1 VAAPIDCPQ
10 FGQNFELSPIC
21 DPQFVQNTCC
31 APFSAKLAI
40 LALITDLLKA
50 RRDFVVLVLFLACSA
65 FFINRGPYRAIRFST
80 TGDFS
85 TVYAAARCWL
95 HGGNPY
101 EREALKSELSQ
112 AGAPLAIQRD
122 QDINPSVYLPAAMP
136 WAASVSWLPWTIAN
150 VVWCL
155 VSLTV
160 FGWSA
165 WKVLCHSGFPTRAKW
180 IAASA
185 VLLFSPTYV
194 GIYDGNPGVIAIG
207 LIVGSICLAFEGR
220 MLMSGFALGVAICF
234 KPQLAIC
241 ALGVLVL
248 AKLWKAILVAIAV
261 AAVSMTIGVLVL
273 TGTGERSRWWQSE
286 QRNLTVSFEPG
297 GQSDPA
303 PNSRVA
309 WQFLNAQTLSS
320 YFSTDRHIY
329 DAAVWI
335 GAGLLTLAFL
345 VMRRQKNSPAHW
357 RDAAFCSAM
366 TLIPTYHRYY
376 DAQLLVLLLPL
387 GILLWQANRRWVIIL
402 MMACLGVLAFPIQSF
417 FAQRLGAAA
426 TIPSFK
432 QLLLLRNQPV
442 ALIVLAI
449 ALAFCCAGVGLGEQ
463 GARPASPAGTG
474 I

>member
-1 VAAPIDCPQ
+1 
-10 FGQNFELSPIC
+10 
-21 DPQFVQNTCC
+21 
-31 APFSAKLAI
+31 
-40 LALITDLLKA
+40 LITDLLKA
-50 RRDFVVLVLFLACSA
+50 PRDFVVLVLFLACSA

-85 TVYAAARCWL
+85 TVYAAARSWL
-95 HGGNPY
+95 NGTNPY
-101 EREALKSELSQ
+101 EREALKAELSR
-112 AGAPLAIQRD
+112 AGAPLDIQRD

-136 WAASVSWLPWTIAN
+136 WAATVSWLPWTIAN
-150 VVWCL
+150 LVWCL

-160 FGWSA
+160 FGWSV
-165 WKVLCHSGFPTRAKW
+165 WKVLCHCGLSTRAKW

-185 VLLFSPTYV
+185 ILLFSPTYV

-207 LIVGSICLAFEGR
+207 LIIGSICLAFEGR
-220 MLMSGFALGVAICF
+220 MLTSGGALGVAMCF

-261 AAVSMTIGVLVL
+261 AAVSMIIGLLVL
-273 TGTGERSRWWQSE
+273 TGTGERGQWWQSE
-286 QRNLTVSFEPG
+286 QRNLAVSFEPG

-303 PNSRVA
+303 PASAVA

-320 YFSTDRHIY
+320 YFSTNRHIY

-335 GAGLLTLAFL
+335 GAGLVTVTFL
-345 VMRRQKNSPAHW
+345 WTRKQKNPQVAW

-376 DAQLLVLLLPL
+376 DAQLLVLLLPF
-387 GILLWQANRRWVIIL
+387 GVLLWQANKRWVFIL
-402 MMACLGVLAFPIQSF
+402 MAACLGVLGFPIQSL

-432 QLLLLRNQPV
+432 QLVLLRNQPA

-449 ALAFCCAGVGLGEQ
+449 ALTFCCAGLERKQ
-463 GARPASPAGTG
+463 DARTASQMGTG

>member
-1 VAAPIDCPQ
+1 
-10 FGQNFELSPIC
+10 LL
-21 DPQFVQNTCC
+21 
-31 APFSAKLAI
+31 AKLAI

-50 RRDFVVLVLFLACSA
+50 PRDFVVLVLFLACSA

-85 TVYAAARCWL
+85 TVYAAARSWL
-95 HGGNPY
+95 TGTNPY
-101 EREALKSELSQ
+101 EREALKIELSR
-112 AGAPLAIQRD
+112 AGAPLDIQRD

-136 WAASVSWLPWTIAN
+136 WAASVSWLTWIIAN
-150 VVWCL
+150 ILWCL
-155 VSLTV
+155 VSLTI
-160 FGWSA
+160 FIWSV
-165 WKVLCHSGFPTRAKW
+165 WKVLCYSALSTRAKW

-220 MLMSGFALGVAICF
+220 MLISGVTLGVATCF

-248 AKLWKAILVAIAV
+248 ARWWKAIIVAIAV
-261 AAVSMTIGVLVL
+261 AAVSMTIGLVIL
-273 TGTGERSRWWQSE
+273 EGSAERGRWWQSE
-286 QRNLTVSFEPG
+286 QQNLAVSFEPG

-303 PNSRVA
+303 PRSVVA

-320 YFSTDRHIY
+320 YLSTDWRVY
-329 DAAVWI
+329 DVAVWI
-335 GAGLLTLAFL
+335 GAGLLILTFL
-345 VMRRQKNSPAHW
+345 WTRKQQKRWTPW

-376 DAQLLVLLLPL
+376 DAQLLVLLLPF
-387 GILLWQANRRWVIIL
+387 GVLLWQADKRGTVIL
-402 MMACLGVLAFPIQSF
+402 MAACLGVLAFPIQSF

-426 TIPSFK
+426 TIPSLK
-432 QLLLLRNQPV
+432 QFIFLRNQPV

-449 ALAFCCAGVGLGEQ
+449 ALTFCCAGLGEQ
-463 GARPASPAGTG
+463 ASRPASQAGTG